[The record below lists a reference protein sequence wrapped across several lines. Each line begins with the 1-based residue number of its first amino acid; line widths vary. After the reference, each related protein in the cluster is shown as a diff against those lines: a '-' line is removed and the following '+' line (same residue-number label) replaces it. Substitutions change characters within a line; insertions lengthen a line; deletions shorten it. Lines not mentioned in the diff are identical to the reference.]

1 MKPGISRK
9 FDEDARLR
17 IKRLRSFRSGS
28 HVHILGICGTG
39 MASLLVLLKEKG
51 FRVTGTDKAFYP
63 PMGDIVREHA
73 DTVYEGY
80 SAENINQR
88 PDLVLVGNVISA
100 DNPEVVAVHR
110 KNIPFASMPE
120 ALAAFLI
127 GPRELT
133 AHSVV
138 VSGTHGKTTTTAL
151 TAWLLESSGM
161 QPGFFI
167 GGAPLNFSSG
177 IRPAATKRS
186 ARDRVVVLEGDEY
199 DSAYFSKY
207 SKFQAYRPDVA
218 VVTSLEFDHA
228 DIFPNLEAIEEQ
240 FRRFLIRVPENGLI
254 LCADTAGVNSFLK
267 KFEPEFPAELRLYGK
282 SSRCSYRISSLAQES
297 AKVDGKL
304 QRSQRMRVV
313 TPLAPEGIELSLP
326 LSGEHNAYNAAAAF
340 AVAEWLGCDQ
350 QEASSGLRAFR
361 GVERRQQLLYE
372 ASGIML
378 LEDFAH
384 HPTAVDTTLRGLKQA
399 FNPKRLIAVLEPRSN
414 TSRSAVFQDR
424 YKEALGQAD
433 EAIVAEPHFDA
444 GSFRGEINT
453 HLDTQRLASELS
465 AEGTPALSFKSTEEI
480 QAYLLSHLRE
490 GDLAVLMSNGSFG
503 GLASSLPAAL
513 KQRD

>member
-1 MKPGISRK
+1 MKPEISRK

-17 IKRLRSFRSGS
+17 IKRLRSFKSGS

-63 PMGDIVREHA
+63 PMGEIVREHA
-73 DTVYEGY
+73 DKLYEGY
-80 SAENINQR
+80 SADNVTER
-88 PDLVLVGNVISA
+88 PDLVLVGNVIAA
-100 DNPEVVAVHR
+100 DNPEVIAVHR

-133 AHSVV
+133 ANSIV

-151 TAWLLESSGM
+151 TAWLLESGGM

-177 IRPAATKRS
+177 IRPAAAERS
-186 ARDRVVVLEGDEY
+186 AKDRVVVLEGDEY

-207 SKFQAYRPDVA
+207 SKFQAYRPDI
-218 VVTSLEFDHA
+218 VVLTSLEFDHA
-228 DIFPNLEAIEEQ
+228 DIFPDLEAIEEQ

-267 KFEPEFPAELRLYGK
+267 KFEPEFPAELRIYGK
-282 SSRCSYRISSLAQES
+282 SSRCAYRISSLNQES
-297 AKVDGKL
+297 VNVEGEL

-313 TPLAPEGIELSLP
+313 TPRAPEGIELSLP
-326 LSGEHNAYNAAAAF
+326 LSGEHNAYNAVAAF

-350 QEASSGLRAFR
+350 QEARSGLRAFR
-361 GVERRQQLLYE
+361 GVERRQQVLYE
-372 ASGIML
+372 AFGITL

-384 HPTAVDTTLRGLKQA
+384 HPTAVDTTLQGLRQA

-414 TSRSAVFQDR
+414 TSRSAVFQER
-424 YKEALGQAD
+424 YKQALGQAD
-433 EAIVAEPHFDA
+433 EAIVVEPHFEA
-444 GSFRGEINT
+444 GGFRGQINT
-453 HLDTQRLASELS
+453 QLDTQRLASELS
-465 AEGTPALSFKSTEEI
+465 AEGTPALSFKGSDDI
-480 QAYLLSHLRE
+480 LAYLLSHLRK

-503 GLASSLPAAL
+503 GLANKLPAAF
-513 KQRD
+513 KNRE